1 MPFLDVTSVLTD
13 PDFADSFTVERRSEV
28 VDEYGRSIQTILP
41 FRTSGVVTVGSPN
54 DLDRPEEY
62 EKFTRSITVVT
73 KARLRGAVQGFQPD
87 VIVWRDSRFVVKAI
101 DLYPHFGAG
110 FYQIE
115 AESMEMVDNNTDP
128 TSEGKFIFNNVA
140 NAGFVGV
147 L

>member
-1 MPFLDVTSVLTD
+1 MPFLDVSSVLSD
-13 PDFADSFTVERRSEV
+13 PDFVDHFVVERRSEV
-28 VDEYGRSIQTILP
+28 VNEYGRSEQTLS
-41 FRTSGVVTVGSPN
+41 TWKAAGVVTVGSPN

-73 KARLRGAVQGFQPD
+73 KDRLRDSVNGYQPD
-87 VIVWRDSRFVVKAI
+87 VIQWRGSRFVVKAI

-115 AESMEMVDNNTDP
+115 AESMELVDGSTDP
-128 TSEGKFIFNNVA
+128 VSTGKLIFNDIA
-140 NAGFVGV
+140 NSGFAGI